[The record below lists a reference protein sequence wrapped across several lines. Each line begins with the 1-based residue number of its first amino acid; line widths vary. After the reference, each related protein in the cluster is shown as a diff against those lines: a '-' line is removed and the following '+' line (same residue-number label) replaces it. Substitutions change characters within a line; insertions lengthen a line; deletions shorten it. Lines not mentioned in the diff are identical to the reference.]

1 NDGRT
6 AQAIAYS
13 GIEKDQTVFPSYV
26 DLLNPREGTFNLCKA
41 FDKKEIVISENKG
54 RRKNLPKGAWEIEES
69 HFVHLPIITSGSTYP
84 NAILTAALNPYRIYD
99 ETYRQFTTL
108 VADQIALEVNNVMAY
123 EAERKRAEAL
133 AEIDKAKTVFFSNI
147 SHEFRTPLTLMLG
160 PLEDLLT
167 QPQSRLT
174 DEEKNKIE
182 TTHRNSMRLLRLV
195 NNLLDFSRIEAGR
208 AKAQFQL
215 TDISTFTR
223 DLAGSFRSV
232 IENAGLQFNVN
243 CEHIMQPMYVDRNL
257 WEKIVLNL
265 LSNAFKYTPNGSVT
279 VSLSARNS
287 NVELS
292 VLDTG
297 VGIPEEELPNLFQ
310 RFHRVQN
317 ATGRTFEGTGIGLSL
332 VSEFVKMHGGAIS
345 VKSNINARSE
355 FIGRSPTGGKHL
367 PIEQIDD

>member
-1 NDGRT
+1 MRKKIKLK
-6 AQAIAYS
+6 QHIAIQCDYCAS
-13 GIEKDQTVFPSYV
+13 
-26 DLLNPREGTFNLCKA
+26 
-41 FDKKEIVISENKG
+41 
-54 RRKNLPKGAWEIEES
+54 
-69 HFVHLPIITSGSTYP
+69 
-84 NAILTAALNPYRIYD
+84 
-99 ETYRQFTTL
+99 
-108 VADQIALEVNNVMAY
+108 
-123 EAERKRAEAL
+123 
-133 AEIDKAKTVFFSNI
+133 
-147 SHEFRTPLTLMLG
+147 
-160 PLEDLLT
+160 
-167 QPQSRLT
+167 
-174 DEEKNKIE
+174 
-182 TTHRNSMRLLRLV
+182 V

-223 DLAGSFRSV
+223 DLAGSFRSA
-232 IENAGLQFNVN
+232 IENAGLDFNVN
-243 CEHIMQPMYVDRNL
+243 CEHITQPMYVDRNL

-332 VSEFVKMHGGAIS
+332 VSEFVKCMAGP
-345 VKSNINARSE
+345 
-355 FIGRSPTGGKHL
+355 FP
-367 PIEQIDD
+367 